1 MTDPSHDDPAESRD
15 DASAVAESS
24 DVRSDGHVCVCA
36 CRSEVPGFEGYLD
49 GEGGPSPFEDTSEVD
64 ALAAAQLRT
73 DAIADY
79 EDQMDSESWAFY
91 ESEFLTDDDVVL
103 GLPAQVST
111 GDLHVLDSIDPAG
124 LSSPLA
130 VLAYIARVDAVS
142 AMLAGKRLAAV
153 VELAG
158 VVPKLVYLENVHL
171 EEELACAR
179 RTSTTSAAL
188 EIERARALRQMFT
201 GFQTALLAG
210 EISASHVSIL
220 VEKCRIVDDPEI
232 LSRIEALVLPKAKR
246 LPPGEFGRQ
255 VSRAI
260 TKLDPDAAGRRVKAR
275 KSRGVWFRA
284 EDDGMASLTVYGPVE
299 WVKPAFDR
307 ITEDGRALQ
316 LARGGASAARNDE
329 DARADACRA
338 DAALARLTGE
348 THADGSVTFDPS
360 HANITI
366 DVVMTE
372 ASFASFAAGSG
383 GANGAARVGGT
394 ASAHDAARAIDAA
407 RANSANGVDELAL
420 VNGEPVP
427 ASVAREYVRFAK
439 AWRRAVVAP
448 VTGHLIDHGRK
459 VYLPNDLREYL
470 IARDGGCIGPMCS
483 TRHRSKIQMEH
494 GQPFPYGPSDTT
506 NCRIWCTTDH
516 HLKTDGYLDIT
527 NLAPDGSAT
536 WLTKFGQRI
545 DIPPRPFL
553 DTPDPP
559 EPPGTGPDATPPA
572 TPGDDTRPETDTSP
586 PARPEPPQLDEPPF

>member
-1 MTDPSHDDPAESRD
+1 MTDPSHDDPAVID
-15 DASAVAESS
+15 DLLSASASWSAM
-24 DVRSDGHVCVCA
+24 RGDGHADACPCRCA
-36 CRSEVPGFEGYLD
+36 VLGPFSDTEGD
-49 GEGGPSPFEDTSEVD
+49 DEWGPWPFDEDTTVMD
-64 ALAAAQLRT
+64 AEAAAQLRE
-73 DAIADY
+73 DAMAAH
-79 EDQMDSESWAFY
+79 EEQVASETLGFF
-91 ESEFLTDDDVVL
+91 ESQLLSDDELVL
-103 GLPAQVST
+103 SLPVQVSPR
-111 GDLHVLDSIDPAG
+111 DLHVLEAIDPAD
-124 LSSPLA
+124 LTDQLA
-130 VLAYIARVDAVS
+130 VLAYVARVDAVS

-158 VVPKLVYLENVHL
+158 VVPKQFHLDNVHV
-171 EEELACAR
+171 EQELACAR
-179 RTSTTSAAL
+179 RISTTSAAL

-201 GFQTALLAG
+201 GFEAALLAG
-210 EISASHVSIL
+210 EVSASHVAIL
-220 VEKCRIVDDPEI
+220 VEKCRVVEDPEI
-232 LSRIEALVLPKAKR
+232 LARIEALVLPKAKK
-246 LPPGEFGRQ
+246 LPPGMFGRQ
-255 VSRAI
+255 LSRAI

-284 EDDGMASLTVYGPVE
+284 EDDGMASLTIYGPVE

-307 ITEDGRALQ
+307 ITHDGRALQ
-316 LARGGASAARNDE
+316 LARGGARAARADD

-338 DAALARLTGE
+338 DAALARINGE

-360 HANITI
+360 HADITI

-372 ASFASFAAGSG
+372 ASV
-383 GANGAARVGGT
+383 ANGADG
-394 ASAHDAARAIDAA
+394 
-407 RANSANGVDELAL
+407 LAL
-420 VNGEPVP
+420 VNNEPVP
-427 ASVAREYVRFAK
+427 ASVARDYVRFAK

-483 TRHRSKIQMEH
+483 ARHRSKLQMEH
-494 GQPFPYGPSDTT
+494 GTPFPEGSSDTT

-516 HLKTDGYLDIT
+516 QLKTDGYLGIT

-559 EPPGTGPDATPPA
+559 GPPPTDTTSADSPCAS
-572 TPGDDTRPETDTSP
+572 PGDDACPDAGISSAALPE
-586 PARPEPPQLDEPPF
+586 LDEPPF